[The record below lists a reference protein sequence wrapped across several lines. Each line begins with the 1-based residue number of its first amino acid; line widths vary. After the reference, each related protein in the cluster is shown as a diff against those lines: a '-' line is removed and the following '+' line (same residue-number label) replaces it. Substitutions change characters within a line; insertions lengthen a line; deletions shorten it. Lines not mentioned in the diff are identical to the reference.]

1 MVNENLDVQVILD
14 VVNPASPINLG
25 NLAVYVVAD
34 TANSENVIP
43 DTKLHSVEDITN
55 LGLSINAST
64 EAVIKSFFA
73 QDNHGETIYLYGIES
88 SVDQSTTKE
97 KVETTLTDGWEFA
110 TVVSP
115 SPLDSVVLTNAIESY
130 GRKLAVLGMDL
141 KLSTAKVSD
150 IESITDAPFYGN
162 ERTIVFLANREA
174 GDTEKYKGVGAL
186 IGALGNSQPGS
197 ITWKFKKLK
206 GITATQVNGTVV
218 AKATEIGALMYVS
231 KAGAAQT
238 SEGLSTGLEYIDN
251 LHSDDWVR
259 AEIESSIQNL
269 LQTTDKL
276 PYGAQGIAQL
286 EAAVTTVLRTAT
298 ENGVILVDPET
309 NSGKFTVTAGSR
321 EEQAASDIASR
332 SYKGLSFDYTRAGAI
347 HDVTVHGTIENV

>member
-64 EAVIKSFFA
+64 EAIIKSFFA

-162 ERTIVFLANREA
+162 ERTVVFLANREA

-298 ENGVILVDPET
+298 ENGVILVGPET

-347 HDVTVHGTIENV
+347 HDVTVHGTIANV

>member
-1 MVNENLDVQVILD
+1 MANENLDVHVKLD
-14 VVNPASPINLG
+14 VVNPASPVNLG
-25 NLAVYVVAD
+25 NLAVYVVSD
-34 TANSENVIP
+34 TSNSEEVLP
-43 DTKLHSVEDITN
+43 DTQLHSAEDIAN
-55 LGLSINAST
+55 IGLAVNAAT
-64 EAVIKSFFA
+64 EAVVNAYFA
-73 QDNHGETIYLYGIES
+73 QENHGDTVYLYGIES
-88 SVDQSTTKE
+88 SVDQSTTQE
-97 KVETTLTDGWEFA
+97 KVESTLTDGWEFA
-110 TVVSP
+110 TLISAT
-115 SPLDSVVLTNAIESY
+115 SLDSVVLANAIDSY
-130 GRKLAVLGMDL
+130 GRKLAVLGMDVN
-141 KLSTAKVSD
+141 LSTAKVSD

-162 ERTIVFLANREA
+162 ERTVVFLANREV
-174 GDTEKYKGVGAL
+174 GSNEKYKGVGAL
-186 IGALGNSQPGS
+186 VGALGNLQPGS

-206 GITATQVNGTVV
+206 GITATQVNGGVV
-218 AKATEIGALMYVS
+218 AKATEIGAIMYVY
-231 KAGAAQT
+231 KAGTAQT

-298 ENGVILVDPET
+298 ENGIILVDPET
-309 NSGKFTVTAGSR
+309 NAGDFTVLAGSR

-347 HDVTVHGTIENV
+347 HDVTVHGTIANV

>member
-1 MVNENLDVQVILD
+1 MANENLDVQVILD
-14 VVNPASPINLG
+14 VINPASPINLG

-34 TANSENVIP
+34 TANSEEVLP
-43 DTKLHSVEDITN
+43 DKQLHSADDIAN
-55 LGLSINAST
+55 LGLAVNAATEAMINAY
-64 EAVIKSFFA
+64 FA
-73 QDNHGETIYLYGIES
+73 QENHGDTVYLYGIQS
-88 SVDQSTTKE
+88 SVDQSTTKD
-97 KVETTLTDGWEFA
+97 KVQGTLTDGWEFA
-110 TVVSP
+110 TMISTT
-115 SPLDSVVLTNAIESY
+115 SLDTVVLTNAIESY
-130 GRKLAVLGMDL
+130 GRKLAVLGMDIN
-141 KLSTAKVSD
+141 LSTAKVSD
-150 IESITDAPFYGN
+150 IASITDAPFYGN
-162 ERTIVFLANREA
+162 ERTIVFIANREA
-174 GDTEKYKGVGAL
+174 GTTEKYKSVGAL

-218 AKATEIGALMYVS
+218 AKATEIGAVMYVY
-231 KAGAAQT
+231 KAGTAQT

-321 EEQAASDIASR
+321 EEQVASDIASR

-347 HDVTVHGTIENV
+347 HDVTVHGTIANV

>member
-1 MVNENLDVQVILD
+1 MVNDNLDVRVILD
-14 VVNPASPINLG
+14 VINPASPINLG
-25 NLAVYVVAD
+25 NLAIYVVAD

-115 SPLDSVVLTNAIESY
+115 STLDSVVLTNAIESY

-218 AKATEIGALMYVS
+218 AKATEIGALMYVY

-347 HDVTVHGTIENV
+347 HDVTVHGTIANV

>member
-14 VVNPASPINLG
+14 VVNPASPVNLG
-25 NLAVYVVAD
+25 NLAVYVVSD
-34 TANSENVIP
+34 ESNSEETLP
-43 DTKLHSVEDITN
+43 DVQLHAAADIAN
-55 LGLSINAST
+55 LGLAVNTAT
-64 EAVIKSFFA
+64 EEIVKSFFA
-73 QDNHGETIYLYGIES
+73 QPNHGDTIYLYGIES

-97 KVETTLTDGWEFA
+97 KVESTLTDGWEFA
-110 TVVSP
+110 TMISAT
-115 SPLDSVVLTNAIESY
+115 SLDTVVLTNAIEQY
-130 GRKLAVLGMDL
+130 GHKLAVLGMDVN
-141 KLSTAKVSD
+141 LSTAKVSD

-162 ERTIVFLANREA
+162 ERTVVFLANREA
-174 GDTEKYKGVGAL
+174 GANEKFKGVGAL
-186 IGALGNSQPGS
+186 VGALGNLQPGS

-218 AKATEIGALMYVS
+218 SKATELGAVMYVY
-231 KAGAAQT
+231 KAGMPQT
-238 SEGLSTGLEYIDN
+238 SEGLTTGLEYIDN

-298 ENGVILVDPET
+298 ENGVILIDPET

-321 EEQAASDIASR
+321 EEQAATDIASR

-347 HDVTVHGTIENV
+347 HDVTVHGTISNV

>member
-1 MVNENLDVQVILD
+1 
-14 VVNPASPINLG
+14 
-25 NLAVYVVAD
+25 
-34 TANSENVIP
+34 
-43 DTKLHSVEDITN
+43 
-55 LGLSINAST
+55 
-64 EAVIKSFFA
+64 
-73 QDNHGETIYLYGIES
+73 
-88 SVDQSTTKE
+88 
-97 KVETTLTDGWEFA
+97 
-110 TVVSP
+110 
-115 SPLDSVVLTNAIESY
+115 
-130 GRKLAVLGMDL
+130 
-141 KLSTAKVSD
+141 
-150 IESITDAPFYGN
+150 ITDAPFYGN
-162 ERTIVFLANREA
+162 ERTVVFLANREA
-174 GDTEKYKGVGAL
+174 GSNEKYKGVGAL
-186 IGALGNSQPGS
+186 VGALGNLQPGS

-206 GITATQVNGTVV
+206 GITATQVNGGVV
-218 AKATEIGALMYVS
+218 AKATEIGAIMYVY
-231 KAGAAQT
+231 KAGTAQT

-321 EEQAASDIASR
+321 EEQAATDIASR

-347 HDVTVHGTIENV
+347 HDVAVHGTIENV

>member
-64 EAVIKSFFA
+64 EAIIKSFFA

-347 HDVTVHGTIENV
+347 HDVTVHGTIANV

>member
-64 EAVIKSFFA
+64 EAIIKSFFA

-218 AKATEIGALMYVS
+218 AKATEIGAVMYVY
-231 KAGAAQT
+231 KAGTAQT

-298 ENGVILVDPET
+298 ENGVILIDPET

-321 EEQAASDIASR
+321 EEQAATDIASR

>member
-1 MVNENLDVQVILD
+1 MANENLDVQVILD
-14 VVNPASPINLG
+14 VINPASPINLG

-34 TANSENVIP
+34 TANSEEVLP
-43 DTKLHSVEDITN
+43 DTQLHSADDIAN
-55 LGLSINAST
+55 LGLAVNAAT
-64 EAVIKSFFA
+64 EAVINAYFA
-73 QDNHGETIYLYGIES
+73 QENHGDTVYLYGIES
-88 SVDQSTTKE
+88 SVDQSTTKD
-97 KVETTLTDGWEFA
+97 KVQGTLTDGWEFA
-110 TVVSP
+110 TMISTT
-115 SPLDSVVLTNAIESY
+115 SLDTVVLTNAIESY
-130 GRKLAVLGMDL
+130 GRKLAVLGMDIN
-141 KLSTAKVSD
+141 LSTAKVSD
-150 IESITDAPFYGN
+150 IASITDAPFYGN
-162 ERTIVFLANREA
+162 ERTIVFIANREA
-174 GDTEKYKGVGAL
+174 GTTEKYKSVGAL

-218 AKATEIGALMYVS
+218 AKATEIGAVMYVY
-231 KAGAAQT
+231 KAGTAQT

-298 ENGVILVDPET
+298 ENGVILIDPET

-321 EEQAASDIASR
+321 EEQAATDIASR

>member
-64 EAVIKSFFA
+64 EAIIKLFFA

>member
-64 EAVIKSFFA
+64 EAIIKSFFA

-218 AKATEIGALMYVS
+218 AKATEIGALMYVY

-321 EEQAASDIASR
+321 EEQAASDIASPFIQ
-332 SYKGLSFDYTRAGAI
+332 GLVI
-347 HDVTVHGTIENV
+347 

>member
-34 TANSENVIP
+34 TANSEEVLP
-43 DTKLHSVEDITN
+43 DTQLHSADDIAN
-55 LGLSINAST
+55 LGLAVNVAT
-64 EAVIKSFFA
+64 EAVINAYFA
-73 QDNHGETIYLYGIES
+73 QENHGDTVYLYGIES
-88 SVDQSTTKE
+88 SVDQSTTKD
-97 KVETTLTDGWEFA
+97 KVQGTLTGGWEFA
-110 TVVSP
+110 TMISTT
-115 SPLDSVVLTNAIESY
+115 SLDTVVLTNAIESY
-130 GRKLAVLGMDL
+130 GRKLAVLWMDIN
-141 KLSTAKVSD
+141 LSTAKVSD
-150 IESITDAPFYGN
+150 IASITDAPFYGN
-162 ERTIVFLANREA
+162 ERTIVFIANREA
-174 GDTEKYKGVGAL
+174 GTTEKYKGVGAL
-186 IGALGNSQPGS
+186 IGALGNLQPGS

-218 AKATEIGALMYVS
+218 AKATEIGALMYVY
-231 KAGAAQT
+231 KAGTAQT

-298 ENGVILVDPET
+298 EIGRA
-309 NSGKFTVTAGSR
+309 SCR
-321 EEQAASDIASR
+321 ER
-332 SYKGLSFDYTRAGAI
+332 
-347 HDVTVHGTIENV
+347 V

>member
-1 MVNENLDVQVILD
+1 MVNDNLDVRVILD
-14 VVNPASPINLG
+14 VINPASPINLG
-25 NLAVYVVAD
+25 NLAIYVVAD

-64 EAVIKSFFA
+64 EAIIKSFFA

-197 ITWKFKKLK
+197 ITWKFKKLN

-218 AKATEIGALMYVS
+218 AKATEIGTLMYVY
-231 KAGAAQT
+231 KAGTAQT

-321 EEQAASDIASR
+321 EEQAASDIANR
-332 SYKGLSFDYTRAGAI
+332 SYKGLSFDYTRSGAI

>member
-1 MVNENLDVQVILD
+1 MVNDNLDVRVILD
-14 VVNPASPINLG
+14 VINPASPINLG
-25 NLAVYVVAD
+25 NLAIYVVAD

-218 AKATEIGALMYVS
+218 AKATEIGALMYVY

-321 EEQAASDIASR
+321 EEQAASDIANR

>member
-1 MVNENLDVQVILD
+1 MVNDNLDVRVILD
-14 VVNPASPINLG
+14 VINPASPINLG
-25 NLAVYVVAD
+25 NLAIYVVAD

-218 AKATEIGALMYVS
+218 AKATEIGALMYVY

-347 HDVTVHGTIENV
+347 HDVTVHGTIANV

>member
-1 MVNENLDVQVILD
+1 MVNDNLDVRVILD
-14 VVNPASPINLG
+14 VINPASPINLV
-25 NLAVYVVAD
+25 NLAIYVVAD

-218 AKATEIGALMYVS
+218 AKATEIGALMYVY

-347 HDVTVHGTIENV
+347 HDVTVHGTIANV

>member
-64 EAVIKSFFA
+64 EAIIKSFFA

>member
-64 EAVIKSFFA
+64 EAIIKSFFA

-259 AEIESSIQNL
+259 AEIEASIQNL

>member
-1 MVNENLDVQVILD
+1 MVNDNLDVRVILD
-14 VVNPASPINLG
+14 VINPASPINLG
-25 NLAVYVVAD
+25 NLAIYVVAD

-64 EAVIKSFFA
+64 EAIIKSFFA

-218 AKATEIGALMYVS
+218 AKATEIGALMYVY

-347 HDVTVHGTIENV
+347 HDVTVHGTIANV

>member
-347 HDVTVHGTIENV
+347 HDVTVHGTIANV

>member
-1 MVNENLDVQVILD
+1 MVNDNLDVRVILD
-14 VVNPASPINLG
+14 VINPASPINLG
-25 NLAVYVVAD
+25 NLAIYVVAD

-218 AKATEIGALMYVS
+218 AKATEIGALMYVY

>member
-1 MVNENLDVQVILD
+1 MVNDNLDVRVILD
-14 VVNPASPINLG
+14 VINPASPINLG
-25 NLAVYVVAD
+25 NLAIYVVAD

-141 KLSTAKVSD
+141 KLSTTKVSD

-218 AKATEIGALMYVS
+218 AKATEIGALMYVY

-321 EEQAASDIASR
+321 EEQEASDIASR